1 MLESGLFF
9 TLGFLC
15 SGLLALMVAPAIW
28 RRAVVLTRQRIESAV
43 PLTLNEIQADKDQ
56 LRAEFAMSTR
66 RLEVSLEELKT
77 RSAEQMIEINRRR
90 DEMLTLEEDHQRKL
104 ERMSELENQ
113 GGDLRTELRE
123 RENRLNSVKAK
134 LASLEEKFAGKTLDY
149 EELSD
154 RYRDAVDEFDGQKI
168 EMVARETRIDTIAD
182 EARDTR
188 TNLIAE
194 RERVKAAEHEM
205 KAAQAAARREAK
217 RADAAEETI
226 ADLQTNLADLEG
238 RLERR
243 ELDLDRLRNR
253 SGSSADQNSDLQ
265 NQLDDALNERLS
277 LQAELAQTTL
287 RMEALVESTVN
298 GDTDSALSA
307 FQGERRELRNALQ
320 QAEQERDALRVEL
333 DGIRLASGDDW
344 EADRRENALVRER
357 INDLAAQVTAMTAT
371 LEGPDSPI
379 NEALS
384 KGASKGKSDTARR
397 KGSRAKAAQSPDDVS
412 LADRIRA
419 LQAAVEKAS

>member
-66 RLEVSLEELKT
+66 RLEVSLEDLKT

-90 DEMLTLEEDHQRKL
+90 DEMIALEEDHKRKL
-104 ERMSELENQ
+104 ERMAELENQ

-123 RENRLNSVKAK
+123 RENRLNAVKGK
-134 LASLEEKFAGKTLDY
+134 LATLEEKLAAKTLDY
-149 EELSD
+149 DELNE

-168 EMVARETRIDTIAD
+168 ELVARETRIDTIAD
-182 EARDTR
+182 EARDTKAS
-188 TNLIAE
+188 LIAE
-194 RERVKAAEHEM
+194 RERVKGAEHEM

-217 RADAAEETI
+217 RADAAEDTI
-226 ADLQTNLADLEG
+226 ADLRATLADLEG

-253 SGSSADQNSDLQ
+253 SGASSDQNSDLQ
-265 NQLDDALNERLS
+265 TQLDEALNDKLQ
-277 LQAELAQTTL
+277 LQAELAQTVL
-287 RMEALVESTVN
+287 RMDALVESTAS
-298 GDTDSALSA
+298 GDTDSAISA

-333 DGIRLASGDDW
+333 DAIRIASGDDW

-379 NEALS
+379 NIAL
-384 KGASKGKSDTARR
+384 
-397 KGSRAKAAQSPDDVS
+397 
-412 LADRIRA
+412 
-419 LQAAVEKAS
+419 

>member
-66 RLEVSLEELKT
+66 RLEVSLEDLKT

-90 DEMLTLEEDHQRKL
+90 DEMIALEEDHKRKL
-104 ERMSELENQ
+104 ERMAELENQ

-123 RENRLNSVKAK
+123 RENRLNAVKAK
-134 LASLEEKFAGKTLDY
+134 LASLEEKFAAKTLDY
-149 EELSD
+149 EELSY

-168 EMVARETRIDTIAD
+168 ELVARETRIDTIAD

-188 TNLIAE
+188 ASLIAE

-226 ADLQTNLADLEG
+226 ADLQTKLADLEG
-238 RLERR
+238 RL
-243 ELDLDRLRNR
+243 
-253 SGSSADQNSDLQ
+253 
-265 NQLDDALNERLS
+265 
-277 LQAELAQTTL
+277 
-287 RMEALVESTVN
+287 
-298 GDTDSALSA
+298 
-307 FQGERRELRNALQ
+307 
-320 QAEQERDALRVEL
+320 
-333 DGIRLASGDDW
+333 
-344 EADRRENALVRER
+344 
-357 INDLAAQVTAMTAT
+357 
-371 LEGPDSPI
+371 
-379 NEALS
+379 
-384 KGASKGKSDTARR
+384 
-397 KGSRAKAAQSPDDVS
+397 
-412 LADRIRA
+412 
-419 LQAAVEKAS
+419 